1 MTEEQKKALKK
12 AITLKIIGMP
22 MGEGASD
29 GNIEFV
35 TEGNMYKKGKAL
47 YLVYDEGELEGLE
60 NCKIRLKVADDAIHM
75 KRMGESIAVDTG
87 IIFKKGKRF
96 TGFYNTPY
104 GPVEM
109 EVLTNDIKN
118 NLTFENAGSLNIDY
132 NISLKG
138 LIAEARNRLD
148 IHVM

>member
-60 NCKIRLKVADDAIHM
+60 NCKIRLKVADDVVHM
-75 KRMGESIAVDTG
+75 KIGRA
-87 IIFKKGKRF
+87 
-96 TGFYNTPY
+96 
-104 GPVEM
+104 
-109 EVLTNDIKN
+109 
-118 NLTFENAGSLNIDY
+118 
-132 NISLKG
+132 
-138 LIAEARNRLD
+138 
-148 IHVM
+148 HV

>member
-60 NCKIRLKVADDAIHM
+60 NLSPAGR
-75 KRMGESIAVDTG
+75 
-87 IIFKKGKRF
+87 
-96 TGFYNTPY
+96 
-104 GPVEM
+104 PV
-109 EVLTNDIKN
+109 N
-118 NLTFENAGSLNIDY
+118 G
-132 NISLKG
+132 
-138 LIAEARNRLD
+138 
-148 IHVM
+148 